1 MIVSRKKTKTKQKNK
16 GLKMYSIKKQYNES
30 LENYKHNIFNYNA
43 RLKLENQNMI
53 DFIKYIESIKDIL
66 QAQHNKKVDKRFFN
80 KINNN
85 KFTFYLDNDYKTLA
99 GDLIVYFSNRITDCK
114 YYAFGGQEKTEH
126 NNYLN
131 TAQYKKYFQLKKD
144 DTSNAIFDYD
154 LFLQGIEKLKKH
166 IESNKQNLKNQ
177 NTVLKKAIKL
187 NNALY
192 DLLNS
197 NDFVRNMII
206 NN

>member
-1 MIVSRKKTKTKQKNK
+1 
-16 GLKMYSIKKQYNES
+16 MYSIKKQYNES
-30 LENYKHNIFNYNA
+30 LENYKHKIFNYNA

-53 DFIKYIESIKDIL
+53 DFIKYTESIKDIL
-66 QAQHNKKVDKRFFN
+66 LAQHNKKVDKRFFN
-80 KINNN
+80 KINND

-192 DLLNS
+192 DLLS
-197 NDFVRNMII
+197 GSEFLRHILVEYD
-206 NN
+206 